1 MLKVIICIIEKRYIN
16 MQKKWAYGRNPIL
29 ELNENTTIA
38 IAKEKYIYLLDT
50 NFFIIVIC

>member
-1 MLKVIICIIEKRYIN
+1 MYNREAVYEYA
-16 MQKKWAYGRNPIL
+16 KKWAYGRNPIL

>member
-1 MLKVIICIIEKRYIN
+1 